1 MGGRW
6 YCDGSN
12 YFEETGAASM
22 DSCYYLCEG
31 SPLQRLTC
39 LSGRWD
45 EDTSQDQQR
54 FTCRVNREGD
64 QWC

>member
-1 MGGRW
+1 
-6 YCDGSN
+6 
-12 YFEETGAASM
+12 M